1 LNQKAS
7 NDQCGRYVEGIG
19 CQGVKMKIDE
29 VIKWYETHAKP
40 FLEKHAPDR
49 LPSLEADYLRLK
61 RLKAKPDEVTICFLG
76 NSGVGKSTLLN
87 ALAAGENHV
96 LPAGGIGPLTAQATE
111 VRFSEERRFRVT
123 YHPKGH
129 LWKLTFALEA
139 RLNME
144 KRAAKMLDD
153 AGPIEGLEPTSDDL
167 IDELSNSDIEESA
180 ERAQILSSTDS
191 DSPKQD
197 GLEGYIK
204 QAKNI
209 VCGNQF
215 IDRALPYLVDGL
227 RLACGKEPRWGS
239 DIDAGDLVRIR
250 RVQEILKAPKGERTY
265 ERREGSDLRGFQ
277 QDMVDH
283 AAGYLSPLIERI
295 EVGWPSDLLE
305 AGIVLVDLPGVGIAQ
320 DAYREVTSSYVRDK
334 ARAVIVTVDRAGPTE
349 STVDLLRTS
358 GYWERLVGASDDP
371 TSDACGMLIAVTK
384 VDNDTQSEWEK
395 RVAGVDPGMPKPKKR
410 EIFAQL
416 VEAMK
421 PRMKAQI
428 IEQLGRIG
436 VSSNSAVNTAREQ
449 ARASILESLEIHPV
463 SAQEFKKLLRDDE
476 DDRAF
481 LIDLEQTGVPQLQRS
496 LKALAETERISRDE
510 LVRQMADR
518 LATASRGEIQ
528 LIESSWQQ
536 ETRAEEEAQR
546 LEAALK
552 PVLDEKKEEYRARAA
567 GFREFLKEAVPEK
580 INTLVLEAREVAQE
594 DVRNYLNTLRGYH
607 WATLRAAVR
616 RGGIF
621 DGSRTINLPD
631 DITGYFQE
639 PMAAVWGQ
647 KLLRDIRRR
656 TGELSDD
663 IVQIVKELC
672 DWANTNAGAVV
683 NKKLLDTQQER
694 IALLA
699 DQMKTVGKEAVDELR
714 DTVKKELSKTIR
726 GPIKT
731 ACEKF
736 VRDGNDYGP
745 GVKYRIL
752 ELFNSLAETSTRAAK
767 APAIKILTENAA
779 SVRAD
784 IQKELKKGGDPIQD
798 TVDLIVEKHEDRVR
812 RSDAQ
817 RRRGVLQEAQTV
829 IAKFPDA
836 SQVSTVV

>member
-1 LNQKAS
+1 MNS
-7 NDQCGRYVEGIG
+7 D
-19 CQGVKMKIDE
+19 D
-29 VIKWYETHAKP
+29 VITWYEQHVRP
-40 FLEKHAPDR
+40 FLEKHAQDR
-49 LPSLEADYLRLK
+49 LDSLEADYLRLK
-61 RLKAKPDEVTICFLG
+61 RIKARPDEVTICFLG

-87 ALAAGENHV
+87 ALAAGDSHV

-123 YHPKGH
+123 YHPRGH

-139 RLNME
+139 RVNLE
-144 KRAAKMLDD
+144 KRTAAQSNDDGSDVRPTVPLDD
-153 AGPIEGLEPTSDDL
+153 LASELTESDVEEIVDRAQPTS
-167 IDELSNSDIEESA
+167 EMSDPEA
-180 ERAQILSSTDS
+180 
-191 DSPKQD
+191 PKQD

-215 IDRALPYLVDGL
+215 SDRELPYLVDAL
-227 RLACGKEPRWGS
+227 RLACGKQPRWGS
-239 DIDAGDLVRIR
+239 EIDPEDLARVTRVQAILKSPKDDRTHERGEGGDLR
-250 RVQEILKAPKGERTY
+250 
-265 ERREGSDLRGFQ
+265 SFQ
-277 QDMVDH
+277 QDMMDH

-295 EVGWPSDLLE
+295 EVGWPSELLK
-305 AGIVLVDLPGVGIAQ
+305 AGVVLVDLPGVGIAQ
-320 DAYREVTSSYVRDK
+320 DSYRDVTASYVRDK

-349 STVDLLRTS
+349 ATVDLLRVS

-384 VDNDTQSEWEK
+384 VDDVTQTEWEK
-395 RVAGVDPGMPKPKKR
+395 HVASLDSGSTKPKKR
-410 EIFAQL
+410 EIFARL
-416 VEAMK
+416 VEEFK

-428 IEQLGRIG
+428 AQQLGQIG
-436 VSSNSAVNTAREQ
+436 ESSNAAVNTAREQ

-463 SAQEFKKLLRDDE
+463 SAPEFKKLLRDDE

-481 LIDLEQTGVPQLQRS
+481 LTEVEQTGVPQLQHS
-496 LKALAETERISRDE
+496 LTSLAATERRNRDE
-510 LVRQMADR
+510 LIRQIAER

-552 PVLDEKKEEYRARAA
+552 PVFDEKKEEYRARAA
-567 GFREFLKEAVPEK
+567 GFREFLKETVPEK
-580 INTLVLEAREVAQE
+580 INTLVLEAREVAE
-594 DVRNYLNTLRGYH
+594 ADVRDYLGTLRGYH

-616 RGGIF
+616 RGGVF

-647 KLLRDIRRR
+647 KLLRDIRKR

-663 IVQIVKELC
+663 IVQIVRELC
-672 DWANTNAGAVV
+672 EWANANAGAAV

-726 GPIKT
+726 GPIKS

-736 VRDGNDYGP
+736 VRDGNDLGP

-752 ELFNSLAETSTRAAK
+752 ELFSKLSETSTKAAK
-767 APAIKILTENAA
+767 APAINILTENAA

-784 IQKELKKGGDPIQD
+784 IQRELKKGGDPIQS
-798 TVDLIVEKHEDRVR
+798 TVDLIVEKHEDRIR

-817 RRRGVLQEAQTV
+817 RRRGVLQEIETV
-829 IAKFPDA
+829 MAACPA
-836 SQVSTVV
+836 GSAATGGSPA

>member
-1 LNQKAS
+1 MNS
-7 NDQCGRYVEGIG
+7 D
-19 CQGVKMKIDE
+19 D
-29 VIKWYETHAKP
+29 VITWYEQHVRP
-40 FLEKHAPDR
+40 FLEMHAEDR
-49 LPSLEADYLRLK
+49 LPSLDADLSRLK
-61 RLKAKPDEVTICFLG
+61 HLKARPDEVTICFLG

-87 ALAAGENHV
+87 ALAADNSHV

-111 VRFSEERRFRVT
+111 VRFSEEKRFRVT

-139 RLNME
+139 RLNLV
-144 KRAAKMLDD
+144 KRATTSTTGGDAA
-153 AGPIEGLEPTSDDL
+153 AGPAASGGDL
-167 IDELSNSDIEESA
+167 ASELSEEDREEISDRVQLNAEEIDPEA
-180 ERAQILSSTDS
+180 
-191 DSPKQD
+191 PKKD

-215 IDRALPYLVDGL
+215 IDRELPYLVDAL
-227 RLACGKEPRWGS
+227 RVACGKETRWGS
-239 DIDAGDLVRIR
+239 EIEQADLVRVT
-250 RVQEILKAPKGERTY
+250 RVQAILKAPKDDRTY
-265 ERREGSDLRGFQ
+265 ERREGGDFKGFQ
-277 QDMVDH
+277 QDMMDH
-283 AAGYLSPLIERI
+283 AAGFLSPLIERI
-295 EVGWPSDLLE
+295 EVGWPSELLR
-305 AGIVLVDLPGVGIAQ
+305 AGVVLVDLPGVGIAQ
-320 DAYREVTSSYVRDK
+320 DAYRDVTAGYVRDK

-349 STVDLLRTS
+349 STVDLLRVS

-371 TSDACGMLIAVTK
+371 KSDACGMLIAVTK
-384 VDNDTQSEWEK
+384 VDDVMQTEWEK
-395 RVAGVDPGMPKPKKR
+395 LVASIDPGGPKPKKR
-410 EIFAQL
+410 EIFARL
-416 VEAMK
+416 VEEFR

-428 IEQLGRIG
+428 TEQLGKIG
-436 VSSNSAVNTAREQ
+436 DSSNAAVNAAREH

-463 SAQEFKKLLRDDE
+463 SAPEFKKVLREDE

-481 LIDLEQTGVPQLQRS
+481 LTDVEQTGIPQLRRS
-496 LKALAETERISRDE
+496 LTVLAETEQRTRKE
-510 LVRQMADR
+510 LIQQIATR
-518 LATASRGEIQ
+518 LAIASRGEIE

-552 PVLDEKKEEYRARAA
+552 PVFDEKKEEYRARAA
-567 GFREFLKEAVPEK
+567 GFREFLKETVPEK
-580 INTLVLEAREVAQE
+580 INTLVMEAREVAE
-594 DVRNYLNTLRGYH
+594 ADVRDYLGTLSGYH

-616 RGGIF
+616 RGGVF

-647 KLLRDIRRR
+647 KLLRDIRKR

-663 IVQIVKELC
+663 IVQIVRELC
-672 DWANTNAGAVV
+672 EWANANAGAAV

-694 IALLA
+694 ISLLA

-726 GPIKT
+726 GPIKS

-736 VRDGNDYGP
+736 VREGNDLGP

-752 ELFNSLAETSTRAAK
+752 DLFNKLSETSTKAAK
-767 APAIKILTENAA
+767 EPAIRILTENAA

-784 IQKELKKGGDPIQD
+784 IQKELKKGGDPIQG
-798 TVDLIVEKHEDRVR
+798 TVDLIIERHEDRIR

-817 RRRGVLQEAQTV
+817 RRRGVLQEIHVVMGA
-829 IAKFPDA
+829 FPGGRSSSPVSA
-836 SQVSTVV
+836 S

>member
-1 LNQKAS
+1 
-7 NDQCGRYVEGIG
+7 
-19 CQGVKMKIDE
+19 
-29 VIKWYETHAKP
+29 
-40 FLEKHAPDR
+40 
-49 LPSLEADYLRLK
+49 
-61 RLKAKPDEVTICFLG
+61 
-76 NSGVGKSTLLN
+76 
-87 ALAAGENHV
+87 
-96 LPAGGIGPLTAQATE
+96 
-111 VRFSEERRFRVT
+111 
-123 YHPKGH
+123 
-129 LWKLTFALEA
+129 
-139 RLNME
+139 
-144 KRAAKMLDD
+144 
-153 AGPIEGLEPTSDDL
+153 
-167 IDELSNSDIEESA
+167 
-180 ERAQILSSTDS
+180 
-191 DSPKQD
+191 
-197 GLEGYIK
+197 
-204 QAKNI
+204 
-209 VCGNQF
+209 
-215 IDRALPYLVDGL
+215 
-227 RLACGKEPRWGS
+227 
-239 DIDAGDLVRIR
+239 
-250 RVQEILKAPKGERTY
+250 
-265 ERREGSDLRGFQ
+265 
-277 QDMVDH
+277 
-283 AAGYLSPLIERI
+283 
-295 EVGWPSDLLE
+295 
-305 AGIVLVDLPGVGIAQ
+305 
-320 DAYREVTSSYVRDK
+320 
-334 ARAVIVTVDRAGPTE
+334 
-349 STVDLLRTS
+349 
-358 GYWERLVGASDDP
+358 
-371 TSDACGMLIAVTK
+371 
-384 VDNDTQSEWEK
+384 
-395 RVAGVDPGMPKPKKR
+395 
-410 EIFAQL
+410 
-416 VEAMK
+416 
-421 PRMKAQI
+421 
-428 IEQLGRIG
+428 
-436 VSSNSAVNTAREQ
+436 
-449 ARASILESLEIHPV
+449 
-463 SAQEFKKLLRDDE
+463 
-476 DDRAF
+476 
-481 LIDLEQTGVPQLQRS
+481 
-496 LKALAETERISRDE
+496 
-510 LVRQMADR
+510 
-518 LATASRGEIQ
+518 
-528 LIESSWQQ
+528 
-536 ETRAEEEAQR
+536 
-546 LEAALK
+546 
-552 PVLDEKKEEYRARAA
+552 VLDEKKEEYRARAA

-752 ELFNSLAETSTRAAK
+752 ELFNSLADTSTRAAK

>member
-1 LNQKAS
+1 MNS
-7 NDQCGRYVEGIG
+7 D
-19 CQGVKMKIDE
+19 D
-29 VIKWYETHAKP
+29 VITWYEQHVKP
-40 FLEKHAPDR
+40 FLERHGQEK
-49 LPSLEADYLRLK
+49 LESLEADYLRLK
-61 RLKAKPDEVTICFLG
+61 RLKARPDEVTICFLG

-87 ALAAGENHV
+87 ALAAGDSHV

-123 YHPKGH
+123 YHPRGH

-139 RLNME
+139 RLNHE
-144 KRAAKMLDD
+144 KRTAERSNDGSLTKPYILPLDD
-153 AGPIEGLEPTSDDL
+153 LVSELTESDV
-167 IDELSNSDIEESA
+167 EEITD
-180 ERAQILSSTDS
+180 RAQLTAEIS
-191 DSPKQD
+191 DPDAPKQD

-215 IDRALPYLVDGL
+215 SDRGLPYLVDAL
-227 RLACGKEPRWGS
+227 RLACGKQPRWGS
-239 DIDAGDLVRIR
+239 EIDPEDLVRVT
-250 RVQEILKAPKGERTY
+250 RVQAILKSPKDDRTHERV
-265 ERREGSDLRGFQ
+265 EGGDLRGFQ
-277 QDMVDH
+277 QEMMDH

-295 EVGWPSDLLE
+295 EVGWPSKLLQ
-305 AGIVLVDLPGVGIAQ
+305 AGLVLVDLPGVGIAQ
-320 DAYREVTSSYVRDK
+320 DSYRDVTASYVRDK
-334 ARAVIVTVDRAGPTE
+334 ARAVIVTVDRSGPTE
-349 STVDLLRTS
+349 SIVDLLRVS

-384 VDNDTQSEWEK
+384 VDDVTQTEWEK
-395 RVAGVDPGMPKPKKR
+395 HVASLDPGSPKPKKR
-410 EIFAQL
+410 EIFARL
-416 VEAMK
+416 VQEFK

-428 IEQLGRIG
+428 TEQLGQIG
-436 VSSNSAVNTAREQ
+436 ESSNAAVNTAREQ
-449 ARASILESLEIHPV
+449 ARASILGSLEIHPV
-463 SAQEFKKLLRDDE
+463 SAPEFKKLLRDDE

-481 LIDLEQTGVPQLQRS
+481 LTEIEQTGVPQLQRS
-496 LKALAETERISRDE
+496 LTSLAETERKTRDE
-510 LVRQMADR
+510 LTRQIAER
-518 LATASRGEIQ
+518 LATASRSEIQ

-536 ETRAEEEAQR
+536 ENRAEEEALR

-552 PVLDEKKEEYRARAA
+552 PVFDEKKEEYRARAA
-567 GFREFLKEAVPEK
+567 GFREFLKETVPEK
-580 INTLVLEAREVAQE
+580 INTLVLEAREVAE
-594 DVRNYLNTLRGYH
+594 DDVRNYLSTLRGYH

-616 RGGIF
+616 RGGVF

-647 KLLRDIRRR
+647 KLLRDIRKR

-663 IVQIVKELC
+663 IVQIVRELC
-672 DWANTNAGAVV
+672 EWANANAGAAV

-694 IALLA
+694 IASLA
-699 DQMKTVGKEAVDELR
+699 DQMKSVGKEAVDELR

-726 GPIKT
+726 GPIKS

-736 VRDGNDYGP
+736 VRDGNDLGP

-752 ELFNSLAETSTRAAK
+752 ELFSKLSETSTKAAK
-767 APAIKILTENAA
+767 EPAINILTENAA

-784 IQKELKKGGDPIQD
+784 IQRELKKGGDPIQS
-798 TVDLIVEKHEDRVR
+798 TVDLIVEKHEDRIR

-817 RRRGVLQEAQTV
+817 RRRGVLQEIETV
-829 IAKFPDA
+829 MAACPA
-836 SQVSTVV
+836 SSLAAGNSPA

>member
-1 LNQKAS
+1 
-7 NDQCGRYVEGIG
+7 
-19 CQGVKMKIDE
+19 MKSED
-29 VIKWYETHAKP
+29 VMTWYEQHAKP
-40 FLEKHAPDR
+40 FLEKHAPER
-49 LPSLEADYLRLK
+49 LPSLEADYQRLK
-61 RLKAKPDEVTICFLG
+61 RLKAKSDEVTICFLG

-87 ALAAGENHV
+87 ALAADDSHV

-111 VRFSEERRFRVT
+111 VRFSEEKRFRVV

-129 LWKLTFALEA
+129 LWRSTFALES
-139 RLNME
+139 RLNLE
-144 KRAAKMLDD
+144 KRAAKKLND
-153 AGPIEGLEPTSDDL
+153 AAAVAESDLGSDDL
-167 IDELSNSDIEESA
+167 TSELS
-180 ERAQILSSTDS
+180 DS
-191 DSPKQD
+191 DVEEIADLAQMTSPSDEPDAPKQD
-197 GLEGYIK
+197 RLEGYIK

-215 IDRALPYLVDGL
+215 SDRQLPYLVDAL
-227 RLACGKEPRWGS
+227 RIACGKKPRWGS
-239 DIDAGDLVRIR
+239 EIDPADLARVT
-250 RVQEILKAPKGERTY
+250 RVQEILKAPKGDRTH
-265 ERREGSDLRGFQ
+265 ERREAADLRGFQ
-277 QDMVDH
+277 QDMMDH

-295 EVGWPSDLLE
+295 EVGWPSELLE
-305 AGIVLVDLPGVGIAQ
+305 AGVVLVDLPGVGIAQ
-320 DAYREVTSSYVRDK
+320 DAYRDVTSSYVRDK

-384 VDNDTQSEWEK
+384 VDDVTQTAWQKHVDSL
-395 RVAGVDPGMPKPKKR
+395 DPGAPKPKKR
-410 EIFAQL
+410 EVFAQL
-416 VEAMK
+416 VEEFK

-428 IEQLGRIG
+428 SEQLGRIG
-436 VSSNSAVNTAREQ
+436 DSSNAAVNTAREQ

-463 SAQEFKKLLRDDE
+463 SAPEFKKILRDDE

-481 LIDLEQTGVPQLQRS
+481 LTDIEQTGVPQLQRS
-496 LKALAETERISRDE
+496 LKALAETERSTRDG
-510 LVRQMADR
+510 LIGQMADR

-567 GFREFLKEAVPEK
+567 GFREFLKETVPEK
-580 INTLVLEAREVAQE
+580 INTLVLEAREVAQV
-594 DVRNYLNTLRGYH
+594 DVRSYLGTLRGYH
-607 WATLRAAVR
+607 WATLRAAVL
-616 RGGIF
+616 RGGVF
-621 DGSRTINLPD
+621 DGRRNINLPD

-647 KLLRDIRRR
+647 KLLRDIRKR

-663 IVQIVKELC
+663 TVQIVRELC
-672 DWANTNAGAVV
+672 EWASANAGAAV
-683 NKKLLDTQQER
+683 NKRLLDTQQER

-714 DTVKKELSKTIR
+714 DTVKKELSSTIR
-726 GPIKT
+726 GPIRS
-731 ACEKF
+731 ACKKF
-736 VRDGNDYGP
+736 VDDGNAYGP

-752 ELFNSLAETSTRAAK
+752 ELFNKLSETSTRAARE
-767 APAIKILTENAA
+767 PAIRILTENAA

-784 IQKELKKGGDPIQD
+784 IQKELKKGGDPIQG
-798 TVDLIVEKHEDRVR
+798 TVDLIVEKHEDRIR

-817 RRRGVLQEAQTV
+817 RRRGVLQEVQTV
-829 IAKFPDA
+829 IAAFPGERLATTSAA
-836 SQVSTVV
+836 S

>member
-1 LNQKAS
+1 MNS
-7 NDQCGRYVEGIG
+7 D
-19 CQGVKMKIDE
+19 D
-29 VIKWYETHAKP
+29 VITWYEQHVRP
-40 FLEKHAPDR
+40 FLEKHAQDR
-49 LPSLEADYLRLK
+49 LASLEADYQRLK

-87 ALAAGENHV
+87 ALAAGDSHV

-111 VRFSEERRFRVT
+111 VRFSEEKRFRVI

-139 RLNME
+139 RLNLE
-144 KRAAKMLDD
+144 KRTATRPDGSS
-153 AGPIEGLEPTSDDL
+153 AGIEPDLGSDDL
-167 IDELSNSDIEESA
+167 ASELSESDLEESTD
-180 ERAQILSSTDS
+180 RAQLTTHPTDPEA
-191 DSPKQD
+191 PKQD
-197 GLEGYIK
+197 ALEGYIK

-215 IDRALPYLVDGL
+215 SDRALPYLVDAL
-227 RLACGKEPRWGS
+227 RLACGKKARWGS
-239 DIDAGDLVRIR
+239 GIDPADLERVT
-250 RVQEILKAPKGERTY
+250 RVQAILKKPKDDRAY
-265 ERREGSDLRGFQ
+265 ERREGGDLRGFQ
-277 QDMVDH
+277 QDMMDH

-295 EVGWPSDLLE
+295 EVGWPSKLLE
-305 AGIVLVDLPGVGIAQ
+305 SGVVLVDLPGVGIAQ
-320 DAYREVTSSYVRDK
+320 DAYRDVTASYVRDK

-349 STVDLLRTS
+349 STVDLLRVS

-384 VDNDTQSEWEK
+384 VDDVTQTEWEK
-395 RVAGVDPGMPKPKKR
+395 QVASLDPSIPKPKKR
-410 EIFAQL
+410 EIFAKL
-416 VEAMK
+416 VEEFR

-428 IEQLGRIG
+428 TEQLGRIG
-436 VSSNSAVNTAREQ
+436 ESSNAAVNAAREQ
-449 ARASILESLEIHPV
+449 ARTSILASLEIHPV
-463 SAQEFKKLLRDDE
+463 SAPEYKKLLRDDE

-481 LIDLEQTGVPQLQRS
+481 LTDIEQTGVPQLQRS
-496 LKALAETERISRDE
+496 LTALAETERTTRDG
-510 LVRQMADR
+510 LIRQIGER

-528 LIESSWQQ
+528 MIESSWLK

-567 GFREFLKEAVPEK
+567 GFREFLKETVPEK
-580 INTLVLEAREVAQE
+580 INTLVLEAREVAE
-594 DVRNYLNTLRGYH
+594 ADVSSYLGTLRGYH

-616 RGGIF
+616 RGGAF
-621 DGSRTINLPD
+621 VGSRNINLPD

-647 KLLRDIRRR
+647 KLLRDIRKR

-663 IVQIVKELC
+663 IVQIVRELC
-672 DWANTNAGAVV
+672 DWAKENAGAAV
-683 NKKLLDTQQER
+683 NKELLDTQQER

-699 DQMKTVGKEAVDELR
+699 DQMKAVGKEAVDELR

-726 GPIKT
+726 GPIKS

-736 VRDGNDYGP
+736 VRDGDDLGP
-745 GVKYRIL
+745 GVKRRIL
-752 ELFNSLAETSTRAAK
+752 ELFDKLAETSTRAAK
-767 APAIKILTENAA
+767 EPAIKILTENAA

-784 IQKELKKGGDPIQD
+784 IQNEFKKGGDPIQS
-798 TVDLIVEKHEDRVR
+798 TVDLIVEKHEDRLR

-817 RRRGVLQEAQTV
+817 RRRGVLEEIQTV
-829 IAKFPDA
+829 VAAFPGERSLPTA
-836 SQVSTVV
+836 SGT

>member
-1 LNQKAS
+1 MN
-7 NDQCGRYVEGIG
+7 NED
-19 CQGVKMKIDE
+19 
-29 VIKWYETHAKP
+29 VISWYEQHAKP
-40 FLEKHAPDR
+40 FLEKHALDR
-49 LPSLEADYLRLK
+49 LPALEADYQRLK
-61 RLKAKPDEVTICFLG
+61 RLMAKPDEVTICFLG

-87 ALAAGENHV
+87 ALAADDSHV

-111 VRFSEERRFRVT
+111 VRHSQEKRFRVT

-139 RLNME
+139 RLNLE
-144 KRAAKMLDD
+144 KRAAKKLNDAPAGAQDD
-153 AGPIEGLEPTSDDL
+153 PGSADL
-167 IDELSNSDIEESA
+167 TDELSDSDVAESA
-180 ERAQILSSTDS
+180 DRAKLIAEPTDPEA
-191 DSPKQD
+191 PKQD

-215 IDRALPYLVDGL
+215 SDRSLPYLVDAL
-227 RLACGKEPRWGS
+227 RRACGKEPRWGS
-239 DIDAGDLVRIR
+239 DIDSADLVRVT
-250 RVQEILKAPKGERTY
+250 RVQEILKAPKGDRTH
-265 ERREGSDLRGFQ
+265 ERREGGDLRGFQ
-277 QDMVDH
+277 QDMMDH

-295 EVGWPSDLLE
+295 EVGWPSKLLE
-305 AGIVLVDLPGVGIAQ
+305 AGVVLVDLPGVGIAQ
-320 DAYREVTSSYVRDK
+320 DAYRDVTSSYVRDK

-384 VDNDTQSEWEK
+384 VDDVTQTAWEK
-395 RVAGVDPGMPKPKKR
+395 AVASLDPGSPKPKKR
-410 EIFAQL
+410 EVFAQL
-416 VEAMK
+416 VEEFK
-421 PRMKAQI
+421 PRMRAQI
-428 IEQLGRIG
+428 SEQLGRIG
-436 VSSNSAVNTAREQ
+436 DSSNAAVNAARDQ

-463 SAQEFKKLLRDDE
+463 SAPEFKKILRDDE

-481 LIDLEQTGVPQLQRS
+481 LTEIEQTGVPQLQRS
-496 LKALAETERISRDE
+496 LKSLAEMERSTRDQ
-510 LVRQMADR
+510 LIRQMAER

-567 GFREFLKEAVPEK
+567 GFREFLKETVPEK
-580 INTLVLEAREVAQE
+580 INTLVLEAREVAQV
-594 DVRNYLNTLRGYH
+594 DVRNYLSTLRGYH

-616 RGGIF
+616 RGGVF

-647 KLLRDIRRR
+647 KLLRDIRKR

-663 IVQIVKELC
+663 IVQIVRELC
-672 DWANTNAGAVV
+672 DWANANAGTAI

-726 GPIKT
+726 GPIKS

-745 GVKYRIL
+745 GVKYKIL
-752 ELFNSLAETSTRAAK
+752 ELFSSLSETSTRAAK
-767 APAIKILTENAA
+767 EPAIRILTENAA
-779 SVRAD
+779 TVRAD
-784 IQKELKKGGDPIQD
+784 IQKELKKGGDPIQG
-798 TVDLIVEKHEDRVR
+798 TADLIIEKHEDRIR

-817 RRRGVLQEAQTV
+817 RRRGVLQEVQTV
-829 IAKFPDA
+829 IAAFPSERSVAA
-836 SQVSTVV
+836 SGAS

>member
-1 LNQKAS
+1 MNS
-7 NDQCGRYVEGIG
+7 ED
-19 CQGVKMKIDE
+19 
-29 VIKWYETHAKP
+29 VINWYERHAKP

-49 LPSLEADYLRLK
+49 LPSLEADYQRLK
-61 RLKAKPDEVTICFLG
+61 RLKAKSDEVTICFLG

-87 ALAAGENHV
+87 ALAAGDSHV

-111 VRFSEERRFRVT
+111 VRYSAEKRFRVI

-139 RLNME
+139 RLNFE
-144 KRAAKMLDD
+144 KRATQKLTDGSMAVEADT
-153 AGPIEGLEPTSDDL
+153 TSTDL
-167 IDELSNSDIEESA
+167 TTELSESDIEESA
-180 ERAQILSSTDS
+180 ERALMTPSTSEPDE
-191 DSPKQD
+191 PKQD
-197 GLEGYIK
+197 GLDGYIK

-209 VCGNQF
+209 VCGDQF
-215 IDRALPYLVDGL
+215 SDRSLPYLVDAL
-227 RLACGKEPRWGS
+227 RLACGKEPRWGA
-239 DIDAGDLVRIR
+239 DIDPTDLVRVK
-250 RVQEILKAPKGERTY
+250 RVNEILKAPKGDRSH
-265 ERREGSDLRGFQ
+265 ERREGGDMRGFQ
-277 QDMVDH
+277 QDMLDH
-283 AAGYLSPLIERI
+283 AAGFLSPLIERI
-295 EVGWPSDLLE
+295 EVGWPSDLLKT
-305 AGIVLVDLPGVGIAQ
+305 GVVLVDLPGVGIAQ
-320 DAYREVTSSYVRDK
+320 DAYREVTSSYVRDR

-349 STVDLLRTS
+349 STMDLLRTS

-384 VDNDTQSEWEK
+384 VDDVTQTEWEK
-395 RVAGVDPGMPKPKKR
+395 RTADLDEGTPRPKKR
-410 EIFAQL
+410 DVFAQL
-416 VEAMK
+416 VEEFK

-428 IEQLGRIG
+428 REQLGKIG
-436 VSSNSAVNTAREQ
+436 ESANDAVNAAREQ
-449 ARASILESLEIHPV
+449 ARTSILESLEIHPV
-463 SAQEFKKLLRDDE
+463 SAPELKKILRDDE

-481 LIDLEQTGVPQLQRS
+481 LTDIEQTGVPELQRS
-496 LKALAETERISRDE
+496 LKTLAETERNTRDS
-510 LVRQMADR
+510 LIRQMSDR

-536 ETRAEEEAQR
+536 ETRAEDEARRLEEA
-546 LEAALK
+546 LE
-552 PVLDEKKEEYRARAA
+552 PVLKVKKEEYRARAA
-567 GFREFLKEAVPEK
+567 AFREFLKETVPEK
-580 INTLVLEAREVAQE
+580 INSLVLEAREVAQT
-594 DVRNYLNTLRGYH
+594 DVTNYLQDLRGYH

-616 RGGIF
+616 RGGVF
-621 DGSRTINLPD
+621 DGRRTINLPD
-631 DITGYFQE
+631 DITGFFQE

-663 IVQIVKELC
+663 VVQIVKELC
-672 DWANTNAGAVV
+672 DWANANAGASV

-694 IALLA
+694 ISLLA
-699 DQMKTVGKEAVDELR
+699 DQMKSVGKEAVDELR

-726 GPIKT
+726 GPIKA

-736 VRDGNDYGP
+736 VQDGNDYGP

-752 ELFNSLAETSTRAAK
+752 ELFNSLSETSTRAAK

-798 TVDLIVEKHEDRVR
+798 TVNLIVEKHEDRVR

-817 RRRGVLQEAQTV
+817 RRRGILQEIQAV
-829 IAKFPDA
+829 VAEFPGERQA
-836 SQVSTVV
+836 STGS

>member
-1 LNQKAS
+1 MNS
-7 NDQCGRYVEGIG
+7 DDV
-19 CQGVKMKIDE
+19 MT
-29 VIKWYETHAKP
+29 WYEQHVRP
-40 FLEKHAPDR
+40 FLEKHAEDR
-49 LPSLEADYLRLK
+49 LPSLDADLLRLK
-61 RLKAKPDEVTICFLG
+61 HLKARPDEVTICFLG

-87 ALAAGENHV
+87 ALAADNSHV

-111 VRFSEERRFRVT
+111 VRFSEEKRFRVT

-139 RLNME
+139 RLNLE
-144 KRAAKMLDD
+144 KRSATSTTGGDAAVGSN
-153 AGPIEGLEPTSDDL
+153 ASGGDL
-167 IDELSNSDIEESA
+167 ASELSAEDREEIDDRVQLTT
-180 ERAQILSSTDS
+180 EETDPEA
-191 DSPKQD
+191 PKQD

-209 VCGNQF
+209 VCEDQF
-215 IDRALPYLVDGL
+215 IDRELTYLVDAL
-227 RLACGKEPRWGS
+227 RVACGKETRWGS
-239 DIDAGDLVRIR
+239 EIKQADLVRVT
-250 RVQEILKAPKGERTY
+250 RVQAILKAPKDNRTY
-265 ERREGSDLRGFQ
+265 ERREGGDVKGFQ
-277 QDMVDH
+277 QDMMDH
-283 AAGYLSPLIERI
+283 AAGFLSPLIERI
-295 EVGWPSDLLE
+295 EVGWPSELLR
-305 AGIVLVDLPGVGIAQ
+305 AGVVLVDLPGVGIAQ
-320 DAYREVTSSYVRDK
+320 DAYRDVTAGYVRDK

-349 STVDLLRTS
+349 STVDLLRVS

-384 VDNDTQSEWEK
+384 VDDVMQTEWEK
-395 RVAGVDPGMPKPKKR
+395 LVASIDPGGAKPKKR
-410 EIFAQL
+410 EIFARL
-416 VEAMK
+416 VEEFK

-428 IEQLGRIG
+428 TEQLGKIG
-436 VSSNSAVNTAREQ
+436 DSSNAAVNAAREH

-463 SAQEFKKLLRDDE
+463 SAPEFKKVLREDE

-481 LIDLEQTGVPQLQRS
+481 LTDVEQTGIPQLRRS
-496 LKALAETERISRDE
+496 LRILAETEQRTRKE
-510 LVRQMADR
+510 LIQQIATR
-518 LATASRGEIQ
+518 LAIASRGEIE

-552 PVLDEKKEEYRARAA
+552 PVFDEKKEEYRARAA
-567 GFREFLKEAVPEK
+567 GFREFLKETVPEK
-580 INTLVLEAREVAQE
+580 INTLVMEAREVAE
-594 DVRNYLNTLRGYH
+594 GDVRDYLNTLRGYH

-616 RGGIF
+616 RGGVF

-647 KLLRDIRRR
+647 KLLRDIRKR

-672 DWANTNAGAVV
+672 EWANSHAGAAV

-694 IALLA
+694 ISLLA

-726 GPIKT
+726 GPIKS

-736 VRDGNDYGP
+736 VREGNDLGP

-752 ELFNSLAETSTRAAK
+752 DLFNKLSETSTRAAK
-767 APAIKILTENAA
+767 EPAIRILTENAA

-784 IQKELKKGGDPIQD
+784 IQKELKKGGDPIQS
-798 TVDLIVEKHEDRVR
+798 TVDLIIERHEDRIR

-817 RRRGVLQEAQTV
+817 RRRGVLQEIDVVMA
-829 IAKFPDA
+829 AFPGGRSSSPVSA
-836 SQVSTVV
+836 S

>member
-1 LNQKAS
+1 MNS
-7 NDQCGRYVEGIG
+7 D
-19 CQGVKMKIDE
+19 D
-29 VIKWYETHAKP
+29 VITWYEQHVRP
-40 FLEKHAPDR
+40 FLEKHAQDR
-49 LPSLEADYLRLK
+49 LESLEADYLRLK
-61 RLKAKPDEVTICFLG
+61 RLKARPDEVTICFLG

-87 ALAAGENHV
+87 ALAAGDSHV

-111 VRFSEERRFRVT
+111 VRFSSERRFRVT
-123 YHPKGH
+123 YHPRGH

-139 RLNME
+139 RLNLE
-144 KRAAKMLDD
+144 KRTAAQSNDGGSDIRPTVPLDD
-153 AGPIEGLEPTSDDL
+153 LAAELTESDVEEITDRAQPTSDM
-167 IDELSNSDIEESA
+167 SDPDA
-180 ERAQILSSTDS
+180 
-191 DSPKQD
+191 PKQD

-215 IDRALPYLVDGL
+215 SDRELPYLVDAL
-227 RLACGKEPRWGS
+227 RLACGKQPRWGS
-239 DIDAGDLVRIR
+239 EIDPDDLARVTRVQSVLKSPKDDRTHERVEGGDL
-250 RVQEILKAPKGERTY
+250 
-265 ERREGSDLRGFQ
+265 GSFQ
-277 QDMVDH
+277 QEMMDH

-295 EVGWPSDLLE
+295 EVGWPSELLK
-305 AGIVLVDLPGVGIAQ
+305 AGVVLVDLPGVGIAQ
-320 DAYREVTSSYVRDK
+320 DSYRDVTASYVRDK

-349 STVDLLRTS
+349 ATVDLLRVS

-384 VDNDTQSEWEK
+384 VDDVTQTEWEK
-395 RVAGVDPGMPKPKKR
+395 HVASLDSGSTKPKKR
-410 EIFAQL
+410 EIFARL
-416 VEAMK
+416 VEEFK
-421 PRMKAQI
+421 PRMQAQI
-428 IEQLGRIG
+428 AQQLGQIG
-436 VSSNSAVNTAREQ
+436 ESSNAAVKTAREQ
-449 ARASILESLEIHPV
+449 ARANILASLEIHPV
-463 SAQEFKKLLRDDE
+463 SAPEFKKLLRDDE

-481 LIDLEQTGVPQLQRS
+481 LTEIEQTGVPQLQHS
-496 LKALAETERISRDE
+496 LTSLAETERRTRNE
-510 LVRQMADR
+510 LIRQIAER
-518 LATASRGEIQ
+518 LATASRGEIR

-552 PVLDEKKEEYRARAA
+552 PVFDEKKEEYRARAA
-567 GFREFLKEAVPEK
+567 GFREFLKETVPEK
-580 INTLVLEAREVAQE
+580 INTLVLEAREVAE
-594 DVRNYLNTLRGYH
+594 DDVRDYLGALRGYH

-616 RGGIF
+616 RGGVF

-647 KLLRDIRRR
+647 KLLRDIRKR

-663 IVQIVKELC
+663 IVQIVRELC
-672 DWANTNAGAVV
+672 EWANANAGAAV

-726 GPIKT
+726 GPIKS

-736 VRDGNDYGP
+736 VRDGNDLGP

-752 ELFNSLAETSTRAAK
+752 ELFSKLSETSTKAAK
-767 APAIKILTENAA
+767 EPAINILTENAA

-784 IQKELKKGGDPIQD
+784 IQRELKKGGDPIQS
-798 TVDLIVEKHEDRVR
+798 TVDLIVEKHEDRIR

-817 RRRGVLQEAQTV
+817 RRRGVLQEIEIVMAACPAGSV
-829 IAKFPDA
+829 AA
-836 SQVSTVV
+836 GGSSA